1 MTLNN
6 KMIEVWSRPVSSL
19 VKVSMNLLSLLEV
32 NHLVSMQSHRKIKFF
47 YPLIR
52 TRMFACQEVRNISF
66 SEDYA

>member
-1 MTLNN
+1 
-6 KMIEVWSRPVSSL
+6 MIEVWSRPVLSL

-66 SEDYA
+66 SEDFA